1 LCDEEQKKKKKHQKK
16 GIIDNKTQRSIFF
29 YEHTTLFVSLAFAR
43 RRRPNYFL
51 LTPSIDNTLC
61 VSMFYL

>member
-1 LCDEEQKKKKKHQKK
+1 HQKK
-16 GIIDNKTQRSIFF
+16 GIIDNKTQRSTFF
-29 YEHTTLFVSLAFAR
+29 YEHTTTLFVSLAFAR
-43 RRRPNYFL
+43 RLCPNYFL